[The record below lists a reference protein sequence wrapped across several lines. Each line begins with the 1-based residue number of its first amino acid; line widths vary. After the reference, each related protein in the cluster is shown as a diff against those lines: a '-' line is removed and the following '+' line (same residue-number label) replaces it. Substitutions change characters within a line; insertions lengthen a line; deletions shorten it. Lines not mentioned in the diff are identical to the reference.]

1 MMKNAENYI
10 LVNGNMCVA
19 SIYNSSTLTAGT
31 IEIKG
36 DFTQLTYSSANN
48 FYCSDAHKVILSGEK
63 LGISSKTFAAY
74 TEDRARAYEMG
85 DCTVTYTVQNEWD
98 GNRQISMTVTNNGSE
113 TLRNWALKF
122 DNAGEIADIW
132 NASVVL
138 NTDGLCVIKNN
149 GYNYEIIPDGSVEF
163 GFQLRGDEL
172 ALPESVAMCNK
183 TVDSTESAEISYE
196 IRDNWDDGF
205 IAEVSVTNNSNVPL
219 EAWRLAFGGNFKI
232 SNIWNVNKLYT
243 DEGFL
248 VENNIATVP
257 IASGETKSFGFQGV
271 IASGETPELSD
282 FVLTSIVVD
291 LNSELPID
299 PDQPVDPENPEHIIM
314 CFGEYIEEEK
324 SLEVYWY
331 STDEGEVS
339 LYENTDNGGWTTL
352 TENVDGNSYKYKI
365 GEVFL
370 VKQIKAV
377 QETANGTL
385 ESEPFI
391 VALTE
396 DGYVCTWLDSDNDG
410 LPDYVEKAYG
420 TDPENPDTDGDGL
433 TDYEEIYI
441 TGTNPLKYDTDENGV
456 NDADDDIDG
465 DGLSNKE
472 EIELGTSPNSADTD
486 SDGLSDYD
494 EINTYNTDPL
504 KADRDDDTLS
514 DGDEIAIGLD
524 PNDPETFGVPDAEY
538 KVDQTISADSEI
550 MSRVNTE
557 ETPYEL
563 SLEISASG
571 NAAKH
576 LIAGGS
582 IYSSI
587 TDSEAR
593 LGGAVGL
600 NYFGGEVDKVK
611 LIYEIN
617 DEYISNEGSEYAENC
632 LDLQGIKRYNIFRYF
647 EDLNM
652 LLPIVTEFD
661 EESDTLYAETDRLG
675 AYCVLDME
683 ILMQK
688 LGIAPDGTSVENVA
702 RQMYS
707 AAPAAAKDN
716 IDPEKYC
723 VTFIFD
729 IRKGIVSSEQLE
741 AYKEYVGG
749 FATEVFAEKRD
760 ITIRLMTQD
769 VTDFFD
775 DSYKVIGECTNIDDF
790 NKTIGRIKISDE
802 EGFFGNYCTV
812 TDALA
817 YVLEHSDS
825 GVKNYVFDVY
835 AQEDAIFDT
844 DAAAEFLKNSENLVN
859 ISMISDFPK
868 TITGFQREIV
878 LDTSGININS
888 TKDFGERVYSHV
900 FNDFIPETM
909 SAILISGY
917 EYVELKGRLN
927 KYNHIDSDYEECAEG
942 EDDLHKNDH
951 LTDWEEVGVDHWVK
965 EGLMSYDD
973 DGNAVLPTIMDCLE
987 FTELAYVKEGLKRF
1001 EQELGANF
1009 GVAIRGKRVLP
1020 VISDPTRADSDGD
1033 GIVDKY
1039 DPNPLMAIDVD
1050 TPCLY
1055 NKGGVPGVENHDMKV
1070 NFAND
1075 CKTYICTNPRCNYEV
1090 ANPDFE
1096 DFRNLSKT
1104 DFVMVRTL
1112 ISLHDDFCEKD
1123 NLEMAELTY
1132 SMVDRIR
1139 ENCAIKHY
1147 EFVDSNVNYVS
1158 PCVKTLSDDNDIY
1171 LQASIADYT
1180 KTNRILELMVY
1191 GTKDVG
1197 DIAMLFFGNPIIPL
1211 GWAFFSEQFIYCYE
1225 KYNNPTVDD
1234 NRSKNIEKA
1243 VKATIID
1250 EYNKKYNKSPIPVAS
1265 AIVTSCSIWSHIGIY
1280 ITNVYEL
1287 SKIDSRGRSDYKIRI
1302 DFVRDE
1308 RENKLVYFSNIKDIV
1323 VNKNT
1328 EIDIDFYTENC
1339 SKKSVFKN
1347 TFNYISDSV
1356 DYDPWAIIGSY
1367 YYKRDDVYS
1376 QWIKYHSNSMVQV
1389 K

>member
-1 MMKNAENYI
+1 MSMKKI
-10 LVNGNMCVA
+10 VSLIM
-19 SIYNSSTLTAGT
+19 S
-31 IEIKG
+31 
-36 DFTQLTYSSANN
+36 
-48 FYCSDAHKVILSGEK
+48 VIIM

-74 TEDRARAYEMG
+74 TEDRARAYEAG

-205 IAEVSVTNNSNVPL
+205 IAEVSVTNNSDVPF
-219 EAWRLAFGGNFKI
+219 EAWRLAFGGNFEI

-243 DEGFL
+243 ENGFL
-248 VENNIATVP
+248 VENNVATVP
-257 IASGETKSFGFQGV
+257 IASGETKSFGFQGA
-271 IASGETPELSD
+271 IASGETPELLD

-291 LNSELPID
+291 TDSKLPTN
-299 PDQPVDPENPEHIIM
+299 PDKPVDPENPEHIII

-339 LYENTDNGGWTTL
+339 LYENTDNGGWATL
-352 TENVDGNSYKYKI
+352 TENVDGDSYKYEI
-365 GEVFL
+365 GEDFL

-377 QETANGTL
+377 QETENGTL

-396 DGYVCTWLDSDNDG
+396 DGYVCTWLDSDSDG
-410 LPDYVEKAYG
+410 LPDYAEKAYG

-433 TDYEEIYI
+433 TDYEELYI

-465 DGLSNKE
+465 DDLSNKE
-472 EIELGTSPNSADTD
+472 EITLGTSPNSADTD

-504 KADRDDDTLS
+504 KADSDEDTLS

-524 PNDPETFGVPDAEY
+524 PNAPETFGVPDAEY
-538 KVDQTISADSEI
+538 KVEQTISADSEA

-557 ETPYEL
+557 EAPYEL

-587 TDSEAR
+587 TDSDAR

-652 LLPIVTEFD
+652 LLPVETKFD
-661 EESDTLYAETDRLG
+661 EESNTLYAETDRLG
-675 AYCVLDME
+675 TYCVLDME

-707 AAPAAAKDN
+707 AAPAAAKN
-716 IDPEKYC
+716 TTKLEKYC

-729 IRKGIVSSEQLE
+729 IRKKMNSDGQLDDCIGH
-741 AYKEYVGG
+741 VIG
-749 FATEVFAEKRD
+749 FANKAFGEGQD

-769 VTDFFD
+769 VTDFFN
-775 DSYKVIGECTNIDDF
+775 DSYKFIGECTNIDEF
-790 NKTIGRIKISDE
+790 NKTINSIKLSRK
-802 EGFFGNYCTV
+802 EGFFGDYCSV
-812 TDALA
+812 TDALTYA
-817 YVLEHSDS
+817 VENSS
-825 GVKNYVFDVY
+825 SNVKNYVFDIY
-835 AQEDAIFDT
+835 DQTNALFDNS
-844 DAAAEFLKNSENLVN
+844 AANSLLHLLQTNTNHIN
-859 ISMISDFPK
+859 ISMISNFHEGV
-868 TITGFQREIV
+868 TGFQREITRK
-878 LDTSGININS
+878 TSGININS
-888 TKDFGERVYSHV
+888 SKDFGDIIYDHV
-900 FNDFIPETM
+900 FNDFPDLM
-909 SAILISGY
+909 NAILISGY
-917 EYVELKGRLN
+917 EDIELKGILN
-927 KYNHIDSDYEECAEG
+927 KYNGIDTDYEECAEG

-973 DGNAVLPTIMDCLE
+973 DGNAVLPTIKECMD
-987 FTELAYVKEGLKRF
+987 FTELSYIEKGLERYK
-1001 EQELGANF
+1001 QTLGINF
-1009 GVAIRGKRVLP
+1009 DVAIYSVRVLP
-1020 VISDPTRADSDGD
+1020 ILSDPTRADGDGD
-1033 GIVDKY
+1033 GIVDRY
-1039 DPNPLMAIDVD
+1039 DPHKMSEGDVD
-1050 TPCLY
+1050 TQCLY
-1055 NKGGVPGVENHDMKV
+1055 FNKTVGVENHYFAEYIDNSTARLACCNCGYDIIAPSSQDYEVLEYSQLITVEFLRQVYEYYVTIEDFAAAENIYHVIDSIRGKQPKYTYEHCDEHGSYISPIEYAITDEDNNPYYINITTSEYNSLEKRNAAYYTFFDVGSDIICLILPPAVGLVISSVKLAISYINTRSVDTLSAAGWGAGLIDTVTASGLYDNIITSFGKV
-1070 NFAND
+1070 PIKTNLSAGMFAVTYVYKIANEIAINQMQGKSNSRPSPKPQFKYTISLKIYKEDVQNEIFAYVDFYGKDQCVFSESMQSSCKANIRFANLM
-1075 CKTYICTNPRCNYEV
+1075 EV
-1090 ANPDFE
+1090 
-1096 DFRNLSKT
+1096 
-1104 DFVMVRTL
+1104 
-1112 ISLHDDFCEKD
+1112 SLQDAYGIPPFYYKE
-1123 NLEMAELTY
+1123 
-1132 SMVDRIR
+1132 
-1139 ENCAIKHY
+1139 AI
-1147 EFVDSNVNYVS
+1147 
-1158 PCVKTLSDDNDIY
+1158 
-1171 LQASIADYT
+1171 
-1180 KTNRILELMVY
+1180 
-1191 GTKDVG
+1191 VG
-1197 DIAMLFFGNPIIPL
+1197 DLYYDEEFG
-1211 GWAFFSEQFIYCYE
+1211 GYVC
-1225 KYNNPTVDD
+1225 
-1234 NRSKNIEKA
+1234 
-1243 VKATIID
+1243 
-1250 EYNKKYNKSPIPVAS
+1250 
-1265 AIVTSCSIWSHIGIY
+1265 
-1280 ITNVYEL
+1280 
-1287 SKIDSRGRSDYKIRI
+1287 
-1302 DFVRDE
+1302 
-1308 RENKLVYFSNIKDIV
+1308 
-1323 VNKNT
+1323 
-1328 EIDIDFYTENC
+1328 
-1339 SKKSVFKN
+1339 
-1347 TFNYISDSV
+1347 
-1356 DYDPWAIIGSY
+1356 
-1367 YYKRDDVYS
+1367 
-1376 QWIKYHSNSMVQV
+1376 
-1389 K
+1389 

>member
-1 MMKNAENYI
+1 M
-10 LVNGNMCVA
+10 
-19 SIYNSSTLTAGT
+19 
-31 IEIKG
+31 
-36 DFTQLTYSSANN
+36 
-48 FYCSDAHKVILSGEK
+48 
-63 LGISSKTFAAY
+63 
-74 TEDRARAYEMG
+74 
-85 DCTVTYTVQNEWD
+85 
-98 GNRQISMTVTNNGSE
+98 
-113 TLRNWALKF
+113 
-122 DNAGEIADIW
+122 
-132 NASVVL
+132 
-138 NTDGLCVIKNN
+138 
-149 GYNYEIIPDGSVEF
+149 
-163 GFQLRGDEL
+163 
-172 ALPESVAMCNK
+172 
-183 TVDSTESAEISYE
+183 
-196 IRDNWDDGF
+196 
-205 IAEVSVTNNSNVPL
+205 
-219 EAWRLAFGGNFKI
+219 
-232 SNIWNVNKLYT
+232 
-243 DEGFL
+243 
-248 VENNIATVP
+248 
-257 IASGETKSFGFQGV
+257 
-271 IASGETPELSD
+271 
-282 FVLTSIVVD
+282 
-291 LNSELPID
+291 
-299 PDQPVDPENPEHIIM
+299 
-314 CFGEYIEEEK
+314 
-324 SLEVYWY
+324 
-331 STDEGEVS
+331 
-339 LYENTDNGGWTTL
+339 
-352 TENVDGNSYKYKI
+352 
-365 GEVFL
+365 
-370 VKQIKAV
+370 
-377 QETANGTL
+377 
-385 ESEPFI
+385 
-391 VALTE
+391 
-396 DGYVCTWLDSDNDG
+396 
-410 LPDYVEKAYG
+410 
-420 TDPENPDTDGDGL
+420 
-433 TDYEEIYI
+433 
-441 TGTNPLKYDTDENGV
+441 
-456 NDADDDIDG
+456 
-465 DGLSNKE
+465 SNKE
-472 EIELGTSPNSADTD
+472 EISLGTSPNSADTD

-504 KADRDDDTLS
+504 KADSDEDTLS

-557 ETPYEL
+557 EAPYEL

-593 LGGAVGL
+593 LGEAVSL

-749 FATEVFAEKRD
+749 FATEVFAENRD

-888 TKDFGERVYSHV
+888 TKDFGERIYSHV

-942 EDDLHKNDH
+942 EDDFHKNDH
-951 LTDWEEVGVDHWVK
+951 LTDWVEVGVDYWTDPDV
-965 EGLMSYDD
+965 GLMSYDD
-973 DGNAVLPTIMDCLE
+973 EGNAILPTIMDCLE
-987 FTELAYVKEGLKRF
+987 FTELTYVEEGLKRF
-1001 EQELGANF
+1001 EQQLGANF
-1009 GVAIRGKRVLP
+1009 GAAICGKRVLP
-1020 VISDPTRADSDGD
+1020 VISDPTRADGDGD

-1050 TPCLY
+1050 STCLY
-1055 NKGGVPGVENHDMKV
+1055 GKEDIPGVENHNMVV
-1070 NFAND
+1070 NFMNN
-1075 CKTYICTNPRCNYEV
+1075 CKTYICTNPKCGFEV
-1090 ANPDFE
+1090 ANPEFE
-1096 DFRNLSKT
+1096 DFTNLSKT

-1112 ISLHDDFCEKD
+1112 LSLYNCFCEMN
-1123 NLEMAELTY
+1123 NLGMADLTY
-1132 SMVDRIR
+1132 AMIDRIR
-1139 ENCAIKHY
+1139 ENCAINSY
-1147 EFVDSNVNYVS
+1147 EYVDEHGDYFSPCTKMELENNDLYVS
-1158 PCVKTLSDDNDIY
+1158 
-1171 LQASIADYT
+1171 ASIGDYT
-1180 KTNRILELMVY
+1180 GWINLADTIEYMRSIRVY
-1191 GTKDVG
+1191 VTKDVLDVAVLLLNNATLSIVYAAISESFMNWYENRENLFDG
-1197 DIAMLFFGNPIIPL
+1197 ENIFSTSVNMGGSIISTIFDKAMDY
-1211 GWAFFSEQFIYCYE
+1211 S
-1225 KYNNPTVDD
+1225 
-1234 NRSKNIEKA
+1234 
-1243 VKATIID
+1243 
-1250 EYNKKYNKSPIPVAS
+1250 IPVTG
-1265 AIVTSCSIWSHIGIY
+1265 AIVTASSILSHIGIY
-1280 ITNVYEL
+1280 ITNAYEML
-1287 SKIDSRGRSDYKIRI
+1287 NIDNGYNNDYKIRI
-1302 DFVRDE
+1302 AFEKDGY
-1308 RENKLVYFSNIKDIV
+1308 ENRIVYFYNIQDIV
-1323 VNKNT
+1323 VRSNT
-1328 EIDIDFYTENC
+1328 EIDVLWGDLYTESC
-1339 SKKSVFKN
+1339 SKKSALKN
-1347 TFNYISDSV
+1347 AFLYSSDTKSF
-1356 DYDPWAIIGSY
+1356 DPWAICGSY
-1367 YYKRDDVYS
+1367 YYKRDYS
-1376 QWIKYHSNSMVQV
+1376 SDGFTWGKYHSNSTIPV

>member
-1 MMKNAENYI
+1 MKKLISLLLSIVLLFNVSAE
-10 LVNGNMCVA
+10 A
-19 SIYNSSTLTAGT
+19 
-31 IEIKG
+31 
-36 DFTQLTYSSANN
+36 
-48 FYCSDAHKVILSGEK
+48 
-63 LGISSKTFAAY
+63 FAAH
-74 TEDRARAYEMG
+74 TEDRAKAYESG
-85 DCTVTYTVQNEWD
+85 DCTITYAIQNEWD
-98 GNRQISMTVTNNGSE
+98 NYQQISMSITNNGSE
-113 TLRNWALKF
+113 TVRNWALKF
-122 DNAGEIADIW
+122 DCSGEITNIW
-132 NASVVL
+132 NAEVCQ
-138 NTDGLCVIKNN
+138 NDGEIIALRNC
-149 GYNYEIIPDGSVEF
+149 GYNYEIIPKGTVEF
-163 GFQLRGDEL
+163 GFQLKGDDL
-172 ALPESVAMCNK
+172 KLPDSVSLCNK
-183 TVDSTESAEISYE
+183 TIDSTSDADISYE
-196 IRDNWDDGF
+196 ITNSWNDGF
-205 IAEVSVTNNSNVPL
+205 IAEVFVTNNSDLPV
-219 EAWRLAFGGNFKI
+219 EAWRLSFNGNFEI
-232 SNIWNVNKLYT
+232 TNLWNANKLYS
-243 DEGFL
+243 ENGFL
-248 VENNIATVP
+248 VENNVSTTP
-257 IASGETKSFGFQGV
+257 IAKGETKTFGFQGV

-282 FVLTSIVVD
+282 FVLTSIVID
-291 LNSELPID
+291 TDSELPTE
-299 PDQPVDPENPEHIIM
+299 PDKPVDPENPEHIIM

-331 STDEGEVS
+331 LTDEGTIS

-352 TENVDGNSYKYKI
+352 AKNVEGDSYKYEI
-365 GEVFL
+365 TEDFII
-370 VKQIKAV
+370 KQIKAV
-377 QETANGTL
+377 QETENGTL

-391 VALTE
+391 VALTD
-396 DGYVCTWLDSDNDG
+396 DGYVCTWLDSDSDG
-410 LPDYVEKAYG
+410 LPDYAEKAYG
-420 TDPENPDTDGDGL
+420 TDPNNSDTDGDGL
-433 TDYEEIYI
+433 TDYEEIYK

-456 NDADDDIDG
+456 NDADDDNDG

-472 EIELGTSPNSADTD
+472 EISLGTSPNSADTD

-494 EINTYNTDPL
+494 EINIYNTDPL
-504 KADRDDDTLS
+504 KADSDEDTLS
-514 DGDEIAIGLD
+514 DGDEISIGLD

-557 ETPYEL
+557 EAPYEL

-593 LGGAVGL
+593 LGEAVSL

-661 EESDTLYAETDRLG
+661 EESNTLYAETDRLG
-675 AYCVLDME
+675 TYCVLDME
-683 ILMQK
+683 VLMQK
-688 LGIAPDGTSVENVA
+688 LGIASDGTSVENVA

-707 AAPAAAKDN
+707 AAPASAKDN

-749 FATEVFAEKRD
+749 FATEVFAENRD

-802 EGFFGNYCTV
+802 GGFFGNYCTV

-888 TKDFGERVYSHV
+888 TKDFGERIYSHV

-909 SAILISGY
+909 SAILVSGY

-942 EDDLHKNDH
+942 EDDFHKNDH
-951 LTDWEEVGVDHWVK
+951 LTDWEEVGVDYWTDPDV
-965 EGLMSYDD
+965 GLMSYDD
-973 DGNAVLPTIMDCLE
+973 EGNVILPTIMDCLE
-987 FTELAYVKEGLKRF
+987 FTELAYVEEGLKRF

-1009 GVAIRGKRVLP
+1009 GYAIHGKRVLP
-1020 VISDPTRADSDGD
+1020 ILSDPTRADSDGD

-1039 DPNPLMAIDVD
+1039 DPNPLKAIDTD

-1055 NKGGVPGVENHDMKV
+1055 NQKTIQGVENHKLKLNIDDNGFRTYLCV
-1070 NFAND
+1070 NCHGF
-1075 CKTYICTNPRCNYEV
+1075 EV
-1090 ANPDFE
+1090 IAPEEE
-1096 DFRNLSKT
+1096 DA
-1104 DFVMVRTL
+1104 
-1112 ISLHDDFCEKD
+1112 D
-1123 NLEMAELTY
+1123 NLYYEDYLIVDALENMHKELVNNSDLFNANVIY
-1132 SMVDRIR
+1132 SAIDKIR
-1139 ENCAIKHY
+1139 LTRARY
-1147 EFVDSNVNYVS
+1147 SYSYRDSAGNYVS
-1158 PCVKTLSDDNDIY
+1158 PFNLKIDDNN
-1171 LQASIADYT
+1171 DYCINIMLDEVT
-1180 KTNRILELMVY
+1180 EYYKKLELMELLLVY
-1191 GTKDVG
+1191 GGKTAIDMMCLTPG
-1197 DIAMLFFGNPIIPL
+1197 FNPIIAIAWTAISELGLSLYENRKYDAGSVAVSIFFTCVGSKITDSLHGYNIPGPL
-1211 GWAFFSEQFIYCYE
+1211 HPDKLVADDVFSGSLLVYSLINQYGIANTYGKKKMYKEEGRRFSISISVKNSKAEAILGLEYDSKNNVINTKFSTYDNNSKPPVTNALSVVVHSEQIHNYDILLPIVGKE
-1225 KYNNPTVDD
+1225 VHNSLIP
-1234 NRSKNIEKA
+1234 KN
-1243 VKATIID
+1243 
-1250 EYNKKYNKSPIPVAS
+1250 
-1265 AIVTSCSIWSHIGIY
+1265 
-1280 ITNVYEL
+1280 
-1287 SKIDSRGRSDYKIRI
+1287 
-1302 DFVRDE
+1302 
-1308 RENKLVYFSNIKDIV
+1308 
-1323 VNKNT
+1323 
-1328 EIDIDFYTENC
+1328 
-1339 SKKSVFKN
+1339 
-1347 TFNYISDSV
+1347 
-1356 DYDPWAIIGSY
+1356 
-1367 YYKRDDVYS
+1367 
-1376 QWIKYHSNSMVQV
+1376 
-1389 K
+1389 

>member
-1 MMKNAENYI
+1 MKKIISLLLSIVVLFQVGAE
-10 LVNGNMCVA
+10 A
-19 SIYNSSTLTAGT
+19 
-31 IEIKG
+31 
-36 DFTQLTYSSANN
+36 
-48 FYCSDAHKVILSGEK
+48 
-63 LGISSKTFAAY
+63 FAAY
-74 TEDRARAYEMG
+74 TEDRAKAYESG
-85 DCTVTYTVQNEWD
+85 DCTITYTIQNEWD
-98 GNRQISMTVTNNGSE
+98 NYRQIQMSVTNNGSE
-113 TLRNWALKF
+113 AVRNWALKF
-122 DNAGEIADIW
+122 DGSGEITNIW
-132 NASVVL
+132 NAEVCQNDREIIAL
-138 NTDGLCVIKNN
+138 RNK
-149 GYNYEIIPDGSVEF
+149 GYNYEIIPDGTVEF
-163 GFQLRGDEL
+163 GFQIHGDDL
-172 ALPESVAMCNK
+172 WLPESVSLCNK
-183 TVDSTESAEISYE
+183 TVDSTEDAEISYE
-196 IRDNWDDGF
+196 IRDNWGDGF
-205 IAEVSVTNNSNVPL
+205 VAEVSITNNSDEPF
-219 EAWRLAFGGNFKI
+219 EAWRLSFNGNFEI
-232 SNIWNVNKLYT
+232 TNLWNANKLYS
-243 DEGFL
+243 ENGFL
-248 VENNIATVP
+248 VENNVSTMP
-257 IASGETKSFGFQGV
+257 IAKGETKTFGFQGS

-282 FVLTSIVVD
+282 FVLTSIVI
-291 LNSELPID
+291 NTGSELPTE
-299 PDQPVDPENPEHIIM
+299 PDKPVDPENPDDPENLAEHIIM

-339 LYENTDNGGWTTL
+339 LYENTDNGSWTTL
-352 TENVDGNSYKYKI
+352 TENIDGDSYKYKI
-365 GEVFL
+365 GEDFL

-377 QETANGTL
+377 QKTVNGTL

-391 VALTE
+391 VAHTE
-396 DGYVCTWLDSDNDG
+396 DGIVCTWLDSDNDG
-410 LPDYVEKAYG
+410 LPDYAEKAYG
-420 TDPENPDTDGDGL
+420 TDPNNYDTDGDGL
-433 TDYEEIYI
+433 TDYEEIYK

-456 NDADDDIDG
+456 NDADDDNDG

-472 EIELGTSPNSADTD
+472 EISLGTSPNSADTD

-504 KADRDDDTLS
+504 KADSDEDTLS

-524 PNDPETFGVPDAEY
+524 PSDPETFGVPDAEY

-557 ETPYEL
+557 EAPYEL

-593 LGGAVGL
+593 LGEAVSL

-617 DEYISNEGSEYAENC
+617 DEYISNEGSEYAENS
-632 LDLQGIKRYNIFRYF
+632 LDFRGIKRYNIFRYF

-661 EESDTLYAETDRLG
+661 EESNTLYAETDRLG
-675 AYCVLDME
+675 TYCVLDME
-683 ILMQK
+683 VLMQK

-741 AYKEYVGG
+741 AYKEYIGS
-749 FATEVFAEKRD
+749 FATEVFAENRD

-817 YVLEHSDS
+817 YVLDHSDS

-844 DAAAEFLKNSENLVN
+844 DAAAELLKNSENLVN

-888 TKDFGERVYSHV
+888 TKDFGERIYSHV

-942 EDDLHKNDH
+942 EDDFHKNDH
-951 LTDWEEVGVDHWVK
+951 LTDWEEVGVDYWTDPDV
-965 EGLMSYDD
+965 GLMSYDD
-973 DGNAVLPTIMDCLE
+973 EGNAILPTIMDCLE
-987 FTELAYVKEGLKRF
+987 FTELTYVEEGLKRY
-1001 EQELGANF
+1001 QQDLKYNF
-1009 GVAIRGKRVLP
+1009 GEAIRGKRVLP
-1020 VISDPTRADSDGD
+1020 ILSDPTRADSDGD

-1039 DPNPLMAIDVD
+1039 DPHPLIDGDKD

-1055 NKGGVPGVENHDMKV
+1055 NSSVVGVENHNYDDGECLCRNRAEMVCV
-1070 NFAND
+1070 NCSSIILHPASQDASVLSYSQLVLVDYLCELYEHYCMTMDIILAENIYHIID
-1075 CKTYICTNPRCNYEV
+1075 TIRSRQGKWKYDYCDSEGYYVPPVEYAVINAEDNPYYVDVSISEV
-1090 ANPDFE
+1090 ATKERLNALYYTLFDVGTDLVCLIPGIGWYGFALSAYKLIISCILDREYILSESGIIGLSGVGLSFI
-1096 DFRNLSKT
+1096 DCITNDSDVRKYSLKLLNFFNKDTGALPAGTNLSGYMFAFTYFKKAANQIAINQTKRNLGIKPGIEPQ
-1104 DFVMVRTL
+1104 FKYL
-1112 ISLHDDFCEKD
+1112 ISIKLYSDNEETILSGKVDFYGNDSFDFTEK
-1123 NLEMAELTY
+1123 NMA
-1132 SMVDRIR
+1132 
-1139 ENCAIKHY
+1139 
-1147 EFVDSNVNYVS
+1147 
-1158 PCVKTLSDDNDIY
+1158 
-1171 LQASIADYT
+1171 
-1180 KTNRILELMVY
+1180 KTNCVELRY
-1191 GTKDVG
+1191 KNLLNISLQDYYQQS
-1197 DIAMLFFGNPIIPL
+1197 P
-1211 GWAFFSEQFIYCYE
+1211 EKFI
-1225 KYNNPTVDD
+1225 
-1234 NRSKNIEKA
+1234 
-1243 VKATIID
+1243 
-1250 EYNKKYNKSPIPVAS
+1250 S
-1265 AIVTSCSIWSHIGIY
+1265 AIVG
-1280 ITNVYEL
+1280 E
-1287 SKIDSRGRSDYKIRI
+1287 
-1302 DFVRDE
+1302 
-1308 RENKLVYFSNIKDIV
+1308 
-1323 VNKNT
+1323 
-1328 EIDIDFYTENC
+1328 
-1339 SKKSVFKN
+1339 
-1347 TFNYISDSV
+1347 
-1356 DYDPWAIIGSY
+1356 SY
-1367 YYKRDDVYS
+1367 YDREEKR
-1376 QWIKYHSNSMVQV
+1376 WIIPYAEYR
-1389 K
+1389 